1 MTTTTETT
9 REEGVVTGRDGL
21 QYASLAHVLLGEP
34 LDTYRNREILRFRG
48 EGLTEVEVTKWANW
62 YDRGRA
68 KGHINEYGFYYA
80 AKIRKEPAAL
90 PPDRS
95 RQAIGLDAEGVR
107 FSGPGP
113 YLDLD
118 EQRRTIRCTGS
129 VEVLGDA

>member
-34 LDTYRNREILRFRG
+34 LENWRNLEVGRLTRQGKAEIA
-48 EGLTEVEVTKWANW
+48 VAWAKWF
-62 YDRGRA
+62 DEGRA
-68 KGHINEYGFYYA
+68 KGHLSEHGFYVA

-90 PPDRS
+90 PPADS
-95 RQAIGLDAEGVR
+95 SAIGLDATGTR
-107 FSGPGP
+107 FNGPAP
-113 YLDLD
+113 YIDLD

>member
-34 LDTYRNREILRFRG
+34 LQNWRNLEVSRLTRQGKAEIA
-48 EGLTEVEVTKWANW
+48 VAWAKWF
-62 YDRGRA
+62 DEGRA
-68 KGHINEYGFYYA
+68 KGHLSENGFYRA
-80 AKIRKEPAAL
+80 AKIRKEAAEL
-90 PPDRS
+90 PPAGSDH
-95 RQAIGLDAEGVR
+95 AVGLDAAGAS
-107 FSGPGP
+107 FPGPAP
-113 YLDLD
+113 YLDID